1 MTVKRLGCDALASAH
16 VKPDCL
22 SDDGVMSGP
31 TLEGL
36 GAMGLTLAN
45 ATVPRMSREVH
56 QR

>member
-1 MTVKRLGCDALASAH
+1 MTVKRLGCDGLASAH

-31 TLEGL
+31 TLEGF